1 MWICIR
7 GSVEA
12 RRCRSFPDAWR
23 TAKLCCRSRKW
34 WYRDSALHNRSS
46 SQGKQLDR
54 RHLDPPHRGSRPPN
68 SPASACRG
76 RPAFLHNA
84 SFPEARGTRCGR
96 NAADM
101 GEKLP
106 RILALVIGPAASPMS
121 QMVPNTPMK
130 RKAEED
136 WGGDRLFALTSC
148 AA

>member
-1 MWICIR
+1 
-7 GSVEA
+7 
-12 RRCRSFPDAWR
+12 
-23 TAKLCCRSRKW
+23 
-34 WYRDSALHNRSS
+34 
-46 SQGKQLDR
+46 
-54 RHLDPPHRGSRPPN
+54 
-68 SPASACRG
+68 
-76 RPAFLHNA
+76 
-84 SFPEARGTRCGR
+84 
-96 NAADM
+96 M